1 MTPQSAQKLKNHT
14 QLNGHL
20 MAAERLYHAG
30 NMNGTLNEV
39 GQCIAYII
47 EQTGKGMPG
56 FYKEMDL
63 DKRVRFLDN
72 ADRLPAG
79 YREVYE
85 EYLRLRQNGCD
96 NGSIRRMIGQ
106 LLGLVEAFLEDFPYP
121 SFKDFYQSPGAP
133 RNPADEFDVTP
144 VFLYADNHPELVRL
158 RSRSDAH
165 IQNQFYED
173 AATNLRLELEYILLQ
188 YVKEFVPELYPE
200 SISTKITELHNRG
213 YISDEIADWMHR
225 IRKMGNKEGAHY
237 NEAPVDVEELKTCFY
252 NMQRVEAEFL
262 RRFPHPSGKQIPQE
276 YQHQQA
282 KGPTTHRPGGAP
294 RPGGGYSNGGRPAAG
309 PYGQNGVPLK
319 IRADYYN
326 SPEAQRE
333 LAEAQRRQAEARR
346 ARAEA
351 AAKYRAKQMQE
362 AKKHLKN
369 EIIILAAL
377 VVLTIVLIVLLKFWA
392 LLFLPLLGLIIVMI
406 SSVWDAR
413 KKIKELEEREK
424 QIKKEKRK

>member
-20 MAAERLYHAG
+20 MAADRFYHAG

-47 EQTGKGMPG
+47 EQIGKGAPG

-63 DKRVRFLDN
+63 GQRVRFLDN
-72 ADRLPAG
+72 ADRLPAS
-79 YREVYE
+79 YLDVYE
-85 EYLRLRQNGCD
+85 GYLRLRQNGCD
-96 NGSIRRMIGQ
+96 NGSMRRMIGQ
-106 LLGLVEAFLEDFPYP
+106 LLGMVEAFLEDFPYP
-121 SFKDFYQSPGAP
+121 SFKDFYPSPGAP

-144 VFLYADNHPELVRL
+144 VLLYSNNHPELVRL
-158 RSRSDAH
+158 HSRVDTH

-213 YISDEIADWMHR
+213 YISDEIEDWMHR

-237 NEAPVDVEELKTCFY
+237 NEEPVDVEELKVCFY
-252 NMQRVEAEFL
+252 NMERVEAEFL
-262 RRFPHPSGKQIPQE
+262 RRFPHPSQKPIPQE
-276 YQHQQA
+276 YLHQQA
-282 KGPTTHRPGGAP
+282 KGPTTHRPGGMP
-294 RPGGGYSNGGRPAAG
+294 RPGGGYSNGGRPTAG

-326 SPEAQRE
+326 SPEGQRE
-333 LAEAQRRQAEARR
+333 LAEAQRR
-346 ARAEA
+346 RAEA
-351 AAKYRAKQMQE
+351 AAKSRARQMQE
-362 AKKHLKN
+362 AKKYLKTR
-369 EIIILAAL
+369 IIILVAL
-377 VVLTIVLIVLLKFWA
+377 VVLTVVLIVLLRSWS
-392 LLFLPLLGLIIVMI
+392 LLFVPVLGFPALGLFILAI

-413 KKIKELEEREK
+413 KKIKELEETEK
-424 QIKKEKRK
+424 QFEKGKRK